1 MRYEITTLVGME
13 LLMFATYNKQ
23 EAEST
28 YQEWCD
34 LYGQDKVTMTT
45 S

>member
-13 LLMFATYNKQ
+13 LFMYATYNKQ